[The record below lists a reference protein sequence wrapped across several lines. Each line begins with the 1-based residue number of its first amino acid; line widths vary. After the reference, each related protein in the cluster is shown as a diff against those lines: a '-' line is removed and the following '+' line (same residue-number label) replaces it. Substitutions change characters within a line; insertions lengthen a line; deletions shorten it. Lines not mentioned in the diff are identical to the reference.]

1 MILNILTEIE
11 YLNEKYKVNN
21 ANGIENISSPNYTF
35 INGHIPILLSAPHA
49 VKQGRNGIQKAE
61 DANTG
66 GIAEYLCN
74 VSNCYGIIRNHNKLD
89 DPNNDN
95 FGLGL
100 AYKQKILSAIREYN
114 IKLVLDIHGCS
125 NSHDFDFCIGTNS
138 RRNLNG
144 QDNILDILNIGLSSI
159 GKTAIDEYFK
169 ASLDGNISKYVSHN
183 SPIPSIQ
190 LEISS
195 EFRRDNNRLEQLLVV
210 LETSI
215 NNINKRYLSNEKDL
229 ER

>member
-11 YLNEKYKVNN
+11 NLNEKYKLNN
-21 ANGIENISSPNYTF
+21 ANGIENINSLNYIF
-35 INGHIPILLSAPHA
+35 IMGYVPILLSAPHA
-49 VKQGRNGIQKAE
+49 VKQGRNGVQKAE

-66 GIAEYLCN
+66 GIVEYICN
-74 VSNCYGIIRNHNKLD
+74 TSNCYGIIRNHNNLD
-89 DPNNDN
+89 DPNKDN

-100 AYKQKILSAIREYN
+100 AYKQKILSAIREYD

-138 RRNLNG
+138 GRNLNG
-144 QDNILDILNIGLSSI
+144 QDNILEILNVGLSSI
-159 GKTAIDEYFK
+159 GKTVIDEYFK

-183 SPIPSIQ
+183 SSVPSIQ
-190 LEISS
+190 LEISNK
-195 EFRRDNNRLEQLLVV
+195 FRRDNKYLEQLLLV
-210 LETSI
+210 LQTSI
-215 NNINKRYLSNEKDL
+215 NNINKRCLSNEKDL